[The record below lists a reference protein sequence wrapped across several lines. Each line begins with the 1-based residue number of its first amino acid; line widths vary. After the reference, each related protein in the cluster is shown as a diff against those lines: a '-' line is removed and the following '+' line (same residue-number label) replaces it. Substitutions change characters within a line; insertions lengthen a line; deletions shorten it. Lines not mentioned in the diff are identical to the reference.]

1 MARIKVAYG
10 SFMNSYAC
18 GPEDSTYEETNTGQS
33 AAQHTKIVNVV
44 KNKCKVHAIYWLN
57 TSGKET
63 NVHLLDWKDSQTTTV
78 AEIIGYPKNYTT
90 VVPRDASFAYTF
102 DPDISIGGGTIS
114 WDVAV
119 TVAADLYDTPSGI
132 YETFPKPGMTF
143 VNGIGVYYAPTPTHY
158 NFGADPETHWVIF
171 YSE

>member
-1 MARIKVAYG
+1 MARIKAAYG

-18 GPEDSTYEETNTGQS
+18 GPEDSTYEETSSGQT

-44 KNKCKVHAIYWLN
+44 KNKCKVHAIYWFN
-57 TSGKET
+57 TSANET

-90 VVPRDASFAYTF
+90 VVPRDASFSSTW
-102 DPDISIGGGTIS
+102 DPDIGFWTAELTI
-114 WDVAV
+114 
-119 TVAADLYDTPSGI
+119 AADLYDTPSGI

-143 VNGIGVYYAPTPTHY
+143 VNGIGVYYAPTPHY
-158 NFGADPETHWVIF
+158 NDGADPETHWVIF